1 MIVVYTVCS
10 SGKKCYKTECMEKK
24 KKKSLKCVMFS
35 ILFPFQIASR
45 PGARHFRCLFRVVYV
60 PRDSY
65 DLLKQ
70 DPVAFEYFYMQV
82 NTSSECEH
90 TDFYHL
96 QHLNVLAEC
105 S

>member
-1 MIVVYTVCS
+1 MLLPFQCGCDMIP
-10 SGKKCYKTECMEKK
+10 
-24 KKKSLKCVMFS
+24 FS
-35 ILFPFQIASR
+35 YFQIACR

-82 NTSSECEH
+82 T
-90 TDFYHL
+90 FF
-96 QHLNVLAEC
+96 
-105 S
+105 

>member
-10 SGKKCYKTECMEKK
+10 RLKKCYITECMEKK
-24 KKKSLKCVMFS
+24 KKKKSPKCVMFS
-35 ILFPFQIASR
+35 ILYPFQIASR

-82 NTSSECEH
+82 NTSSEYEH
-90 TDFYHL
+90 TDL
-96 QHLNVLAEC
+96 QHLNNVFRQLH
-105 S
+105 